1 MRRRWRRIALP
12 LGAVALSLA
21 GPERTAVL
29 FQSSALGSDPHT
41 YSFHLK
47 PGWLLHLSL
56 EQQGAD
62 VLARVLA
69 PDGRELFRVDSP
81 TGSKKSEEVWLVAD
95 SKGIHRVVVEPWPG
109 SEGRYEA
116 RLRAHRPATHEDR
129 VNAAAER
136 AYQLAYQGEA
146 DAPRDWLEER
156 YLEAARAWES
166 LGKMEREADARYRL
180 GRIRA
185 ERRDWWGALEAL
197 CRAREL
203 FHLVGVRR
211 SEVLAL
217 EGIAEAYQTLGEL
230 EKARRVRKE
239 VLLRW
244 KSLGET
250 RNVVAS
256 SYHLCQLAHL
266 AGRAWEALKCYE
278 RVRQGWRELGDRH
291 EEGMVGVDIGTLYTS
306 LGDLDRALESFREAL
321 ALLPEGSPA
330 RGTAL
335 TQIGSV
341 YLRAGLSWRALAWF
355 KKARAS
361 GGQASALSGMGLAW
375 QRLGQPARALPL
387 FQRALTLFDRPAEK
401 AAVWCQIGRL
411 HLSLEQ
417 PGSAMD
423 AFERALSLGDLKAR
437 AEALAGI
444 ARAKRMEGD
453 LPGAAQRMEQAL
465 DLVEFLRTEIARS
478 PVSGQ
483 KFLLDLLKAT
493 WLASK
498 QDDYAFLIDL
508 LMERHRLEPDRGYD
522 LQALEVNERSL
533 ARSLADSLGSL
544 GGVSEPWSSLLD
556 DLLDD
561 DTALLEYSLGEER
574 SYLWWITR
582 TGHATFELPGRAVL
596 ETAARKLHRLMSSRR
611 TRQAKI
617 DRESLKVAELLLG
630 PVAPRLNRQL
640 LVIVAPDVLQ
650 YVPFEALLISRHQV
664 VRNPSAAVLTR
675 LRARSAAREP
685 SPGLALLGDGVF
697 SPLDNRLPS
706 ETRSSGPERPRRL
719 PYVDDEVRS
728 VLKRAGSGRLLAA
741 TGFDAVPEVALE
753 GFLGGF
759 PLLHLLGHG
768 MTDPKRPER
777 SRLLLSLY
785 TRQGRPRPG
794 WLTAGRIRE
803 LDLDADLVV
812 LSACRTG
819 LGKEVRGEGLVGLS
833 QSVLAAG
840 ASSVVASLW
849 NVDDR
854 ATAALME
861 RFYGEMLDRGRPPA
875 EALRLAQL
883 SLRSERRWSSPYY
896 WGGFVLKGD
905 WLNKARPGG
914 SP

>member
-1 MRRRWRRIALP
+1 MRCRWRRIALP

-29 FQSSALGSDPHT
+29 LQSSAPGSDAHT

-56 EQQGAD
+56 DQQGAD

-81 TGSKKSEEVWLVAD
+81 RGGGGSEEVWLVAD
-95 SKGIHRVVVEPWPG
+95 SAGVHRIVVKPWPG
-109 SEGRYEA
+109 SEGRYEV
-116 RLRAHRPATHEDR
+116 RLRAHRPATDEDR

-146 DAPRDWLEER
+146 DAPREWLEER

-166 LGKMEREADARYRL
+166 LGRTEREADARYRL

-185 ERRDWWGALEAL
+185 ERRDWRGALEAL

-203 FHLVGVRR
+203 FHLLGVRR

-250 RNVVAS
+250 RNVVAN

-266 AGRAWEALKCYE
+266 AGRAWEALQCYE

-291 EEGMVGVDIGTLYTS
+291 NEGIVGVDIGTLYTS

-335 TQIGSV
+335 TQIGSA

-355 KKARAS
+355 RKARAS
-361 GGQASALSGMGLAW
+361 GGHASALSGMGLAW

-387 FQRALTLFDRPAEK
+387 FQRALALFDTPADK
-401 AAVWCQIGRL
+401 AAVWCHIGHL

-417 PGSAMD
+417 PWSAMD

-437 AEALAGI
+437 AEALAGM
-444 ARAKRMEGD
+444 ARATRMQGD

-465 DLVEFLRTEIARS
+465 DLVESLRAEIARS

-544 GGVSEPWSSLLD
+544 SGVSEPWSSLLEAD
-556 DLLDD
+556 M
-561 DTALLEYSLGEER
+561 ALLEYSLGEER
-574 SYLWWITR
+574 SYLWWISR
-582 TGHATFELPGRAVL
+582 TGHASFELPGRAVL
-596 ETAARKLHRLMSSRR
+596 ETAARRFHRLVSSRR
-611 TRQAKI
+611 TSPAAI
-617 DRESLKVAELLLG
+617 HRESLKVAKLLLE
-630 PVAPRLNRQL
+630 PVAPRLSQQR
-640 LVIVAPDVLQ
+640 LVIVAPDILQ
-650 YVPFEALLISRHQV
+650 YVPFEALLIARHEV

-706 ETRSSGPERPRRL
+706 ETRTSGAERPRRL

-728 VLKRAGSGRLLAA
+728 ILKRAGSGRVLAA

-768 MTDPKRPER
+768 MTDPKRPEK

-785 TRQGRPRPG
+785 TRQGLPRPG
-794 WLTAGRIRE
+794 WLTAEKIRE

-883 SLRSERRWSSPYY
+883 SLRNERRWSSPYY

-905 WLNKARPGG
+905 WLNKARSGG

>member
-1 MRRRWRRIALP
+1 MRCRWRRIALP

-29 FQSSALGSDPHT
+29 FQSSAPGSDAHT
-41 YSFHLK
+41 YSFHLQ

-81 TGSKKSEEVWLVAD
+81 RGGTGSEEVWLVAD
-95 SKGIHRVVVEPWPG
+95 SAGVHRIVVKPWPG
-109 SEGRYEA
+109 SKGRYEA
-116 RLRAHRPATHEDR
+116 RLRALRPATEKDR
-129 VNAAAER
+129 VNALAEQ
-136 AYQLAYQGEA
+136 AYQLAFQREE
-146 DAPRDWLEER
+146 DAPRPWLEER
-156 YLEAARAWES
+156 YLGAARDWES
-166 LGKMEREADARYRL
+166 IGRTEREADARYRL
-180 GRIRA
+180 GQIRA
-185 ERRDWWGALEAL
+185 LRGDWQGALTAQR
-197 CRAREL
+197 RAREL
-203 FHLVGVRR
+203 FHLVGARR

-217 EGIAEAYQTLGEL
+217 DRIAEAHQTLGEL
-230 EKARRVRKE
+230 EEARRVRRE

-244 KSLGET
+244 STLGET
-250 RNVVAS
+250 RNVVIS
-256 SYHLCQLAHL
+256 SHGLCQLAHL
-266 AGRAWEALKCYE
+266 AGQAWEALKCYE
-278 RVRQGWRELGDRH
+278 RVLQSWRKLGDRH
-291 EEGMVGVDIGTLYTS
+291 KEGMVGVDIGTLYTS
-306 LGDLDRALESFREAL
+306 LGDLERALESFRAAL
-321 ALLPEGSPA
+321 ALLPEGSPD

-335 TQIGSV
+335 TQIGNT
-341 YLRAGLSWRALAWF
+341 YLRAGLSWRALLWF
-355 KKARAS
+355 KKARAA
-361 GGQASALSGMGLAW
+361 GGQASALTGMGLAW

-387 FQRALTLFDRPAEK
+387 FQRALALFDNPAEK
-401 AAVWCQIGRL
+401 AAVWCHIGRL
-411 HLSLEQ
+411 HISLEQ
-417 PGSAMD
+417 PWSAMD

-437 AEALAGI
+437 AEALSGM
-444 ARAKRMEGD
+444 ARATRMQGD
-453 LPGAAQRMEQAL
+453 LPGASQRMEEAL
-465 DLVEFLRTEIARS
+465 DLVESLRTEMARADS

-483 KFLLDLLKAT
+483 KFLLDLFKAT

-522 LQALEVNERSL
+522 LQALEINERSL

-556 DLLDD
+556 E

-574 SYLWWITR
+574 SYLWWVTPA
-582 TGHATFELPGRAVL
+582 GHATFELPGRAVL

-611 TRQAKI
+611 TRQATI
-617 DRESLKVAELLLG
+617 DRESQKVAKLLLG
-630 PVAPRLNRQL
+630 PVAPRLSQRL
-640 LVIVAPDVLQ
+640 LVIVAPDILQ
-650 YVPFEALLISRHQV
+650 YVPFETLLIDRHEV

-675 LRARSAAREP
+675 LRARSIAREP
-685 SPGLALLGDGVF
+685 SPGLALLGHGVF
-697 SPLDNRLPS
+697 SPLDDRLPS
-706 ETRSSGPERPRRL
+706 ETRASGAERPRPL

-728 VLKRAGSGRLLAA
+728 VLKRAGRRRVLAA
-741 TGFDAVPEVALE
+741 IGFDAVPEVALE

-759 PLLHLLGHG
+759 PLLHFLGHG

-794 WLTAGRIRE
+794 WLTAEKIRE
-803 LDLDADLVV
+803 LDFDADLVV

-849 NVDDR
+849 NVDDQ